1 MNTMPGDSYCECVQ
15 MLMLIGKTCFS
26 NSMRCGRQRPNG
38 TEARQC
44 FFSSHVFLSLH
55 FTIRYA
61 YLNEQKAITGI
72 AKSSNKL

>member
-1 MNTMPGDSYCECVQ
+1 
-15 MLMLIGKTCFS
+15 
-26 NSMRCGRQRPNG
+26 MRCGRQRPNG

-44 FFSSHVFLSLH
+44 FFLSHVYLSLH